1 MSTIRKIALVALTV
15 AVAAACAPTAKNGGK
30 LSGNSASGT
39 VVVAVPA
46 DAPGDIALRKAEA
59 KSFMSAN
66 PGVKVTVLTIPGET
80 FDQKVTTM
88 IAGGKPPDIFT
99 SGDVV
104 IPTIVQKHFALDL
117 MPLVK
122 RDKYDLSDFQQ
133 QVIDG
138 LTYNG
143 QLVGL
148 TDNWDTQVM
157 YYNQTLFDK
166 AGVAVPDE
174 SWTWDDFLA
183 AAKKLTTGSGSSK
196 VYGAVFDPW
205 FAPVYDVIWSNGGN
219 VYNQDGTKCALAEPA
234 ATQSI
239 QWIAD
244 LFKQG
249 VAPSPS
255 QLNAGG
261 GGMDAGQTFQA
272 GRGAMLIGSGRWSA
286 FDFQEIKRFQWKV
299 APLPKGTAGRAN
311 FFHLSMFAI
320 ASNSKNQAAA
330 WKFLQYMVSPDGIR
344 AGAKNAQGI
353 PSRKSLV
360 NDPAFT
366 NNSLVTE
373 HDAYQPFLVSLPTVH
388 KAPYVPS
395 FPQLQDKVDA
405 ALDAV
410 WAGKKTAADVTPALC
425 ADLDKSLAA
434 AKP

>member
-1 MSTIRKIALVALTV
+1 MSTVRKIAVAALVVAL
-15 AVAAACAPTAKNGGK
+15 AAACAPSGKSGSK
-30 LSGNSASGT
+30 LSGSSASGT

-46 DAPGDIALRKAEA
+46 DAPGDIALRQAEA
-59 KSFMSAN
+59 KAFMSQN
-66 PGVKVTVLTIPGET
+66 PNVKVKVLTIPGET

-104 IPTIVQKHFALDL
+104 IPTIVQKHFAVDL
-117 MPLVK
+117 MPLIK
-122 RDKYDLSDFQQ
+122 QDKYDLSDFQP
-133 QVIDG
+133 QVTEG

-157 YYNQTLFDK
+157 YYNKTLFDK
-166 AGVAVPDE
+166 AGVDVPNE
-174 SWTWDDFLA
+174 NWTWEDFLVA
-183 AAKKLTTGSGSSK
+183 ARKLTSGSGSSK

-205 FAPVYDVIWSNGGN
+205 FAPVYDVIWSNGGD
-219 VYNQDGTKCALAEPA
+219 VYNQDGTKCTLNAAP

-244 LFKQG
+244 LYRQG
-249 VAPSPS
+249 VAPSPA

-261 GGMDAGQTFQA
+261 GGMDAAQTFTA

-330 WKFLQYMVSPDGIR
+330 WKFLQYMVSPDAIR
-344 AGAKNAQGI
+344 LAAKNAQGI

-366 NNSLVTE
+366 SNPVVGD
-373 HDAYQPFLVSLPTVH
+373 HDAYQPFLTSLPTVH
-388 KAPYVPS
+388 KAPYVPG
-395 FPQLQDKVDA
+395 FPQLQDKIDA

-410 WAGKKTAADVTPALC
+410 WAGKKTAAEVTPALC

-434 AKP
+434 SKP